1 MKTFALLLLSLSSI
15 STNFAQKE
23 NEEIFFEQKVIVH
36 PNPSTTHFK
45 IVTEDQT
52 SKTIIVVDYSG
63 KTVYTAT
70 TSDAVVEIYCS
81 DWLSGAYIINL
92 YQTTGNS
99 HYRIIKE

>member
-1 MKTFALLLLSLSSI
+1 MKTLALLLLSLSSNAT
-15 STNFAQKE
+15 SFAQKE
-23 NEEIFFEQKVIVH
+23 DEEIFFEQKVIVH

-45 IVTEDQT
+45 VVTDDVE

-70 TSDAVVEIYCS
+70 TSDAVVEIYCN

-99 HYRIIKE
+99 HYRIMKE